1 MGGVDDAV
9 LRRNGMVLE
18 TVGRARSKHAVGNAA
33 WGICDLQPETA
44 EEKTGV
50 FQFLISM
57 TT

>member
-1 MGGVDDAV
+1 MGGVDDAI

-50 FQFLISM
+50 FNFN
-57 TT
+57 